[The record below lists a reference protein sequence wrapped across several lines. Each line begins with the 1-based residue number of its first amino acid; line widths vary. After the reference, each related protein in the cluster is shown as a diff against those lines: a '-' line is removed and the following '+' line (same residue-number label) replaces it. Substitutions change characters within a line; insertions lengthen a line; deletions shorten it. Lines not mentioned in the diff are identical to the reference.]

1 MSLQPSA
8 NSPRRYVSPAW
19 ALVLFPLRFPLAGP
33 LLAALVGSLLLVDFE
48 GYTFVGRAL
57 ALTVAIVFLA
67 RGTQRANGFGHS
79 FSWQAWIGYRR
90 FLWPET
96 VEPIGRLLMIQAEV
110 MSAST

>member
-8 NSPRRYVSPAW
+8 NSPRRYVALAW
-19 ALVLFPLRFPLAGP
+19 ALVLFPLWLPLAGP
-33 LLAALVGSLLLVDFE
+33 FLAALVGSLLPVDFE

-79 FSWQAWIGYRR
+79 LSSQAWIGYRR
-90 FLWPET
+90 FLWPEP
-96 VEPIGRLLMIQAEV
+96 VESLGQLLIIQAEV
-110 MSAST
+110 ASATT